1 VLTPAPQPLPVPQPV
16 PQPAPQPVPLPAEP
30 PSNMVEPANKGKPM
44 TIVHEYVK
52 GKIEHPRY
60 NEMLEFL
67 KDKEMDIN
75 ENEITIKI
83 YNLYMDLKRS

>member
-1 VLTPAPQPLPVPQPV
+1 
-16 PQPAPQPVPLPAEP
+16 
-30 PSNMVEPANKGKPM
+30 M
-44 TIVHEYVK
+44 TIVREYVK

-60 NEMLEFL
+60 NEMVEFL